1 MILYK
6 KMVFFEHKKRE
17 KRDKIDFALKLHFLN
32 ILAKIKEKIKKKAN
46 NMAKKCVLDKKG
58 PFLDPK
64 KGPKVQKIDFLLK
77 LHFLHFL
84 AKFKQKIPK
93 KSKNMA
99 EKAVFG
105 PKKGHFRTRKKD
117 KNYKNRLFIETSL
130 FTLFI
135 QI

>member
-1 MILYK
+1 MQKYGQK
-6 KMVFFEHKKRE
+6 SCFWPQ
-17 KRDKIDFALKLHFLN
+17 
-32 ILAKIKEKIKKKAN
+32 
-46 NMAKKCVLDKKG
+46 KG

-64 KGPKVQKIDFLLK
+64 KGPKVKKIDFSIK
-77 LHFLHFL
+77 LHFLHIL

-99 EKAVFG
+99 EKAVFD

-117 KNYKNRLFIETSL
+117 KNDKNRLFIETSL

>member
-1 MILYK
+1 MILSQ
-6 KMVFFEHKKRE
+6 KRA
-17 KRDKIDFALKLHFLN
+17 IFGS
-32 ILAKIKEKIKKKAN
+32 
-46 NMAKKCVLDKKG
+46 KKG
-58 PFLDPK
+58 TK
-64 KGPKVQKIDFLLK
+64 SGKIDFLLK

-105 PKKGHFRTRKKD
+105 PKKGHFQTRKKD
-117 KNYKNRLFIETSL
+117 KNDKNRLVIETSL